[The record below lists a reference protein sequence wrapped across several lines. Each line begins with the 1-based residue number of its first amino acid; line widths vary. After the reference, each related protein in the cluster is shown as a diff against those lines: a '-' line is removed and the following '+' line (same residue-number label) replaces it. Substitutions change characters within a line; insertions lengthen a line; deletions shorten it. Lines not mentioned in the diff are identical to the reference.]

1 MWLVGLCSGLPQ
13 PSPFPNLDWY
23 VIVQQHLDEASA
35 PATASLT
42 NMVVFFFGLLVS
54 VILFSLYLHYRLV
67 RRIRQVDLREEL
79 NRAGA
84 HAGPV

>member
-1 MWLVGLCSGLPQ
+1 M
-13 PSPFPNLDWY
+13 
-23 VIVQQHLDEASA
+23 
-35 PATASLT
+35 
-42 NMVVFFFGLLVS
+42 NMVVFFLGLLVA
-54 VILFSLYLHYRLV
+54 VILFSLYLNYRLV